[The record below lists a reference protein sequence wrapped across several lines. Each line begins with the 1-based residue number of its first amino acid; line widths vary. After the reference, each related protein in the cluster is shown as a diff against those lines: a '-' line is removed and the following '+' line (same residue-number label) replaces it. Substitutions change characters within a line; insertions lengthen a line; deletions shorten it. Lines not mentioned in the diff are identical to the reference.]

1 MLDFA
6 ALEMASR
13 LVSEQFSE
21 DRPVSDRPRRNSA
34 RKPVRTR
41 AARGLRIVADACSSQ
56 RPSAAPPTEP
66 PALDPG
72 RMSRVV
78 VHAQTKSYVRL
89 TGLPSALQGKRRY
102 ARFMTSGS
110 CCRADA

>member
-21 DRPVSDRPRRNSA
+21 DRPAPDRPGRNSA

-41 AARGLRIVADACSSQ
+41 AARGLRIVADALE
-56 RPSAAPPTEP
+56 PAAE
-66 PALDPG
+66 
-72 RMSRVV
+72 
-78 VHAQTKSYVRL
+78 
-89 TGLPSALQGKRRY
+89 RRT
-102 ARFMTSGS
+102 AN
-110 CCRADA
+110 